1 MLELELTMNQ
11 PSTATIKRGLRAKAN
26 LLNDSD
32 FGIVDK
38 KEIKTMAENNV
49 KRPNNKRKGNQKKP
63 KPIQRITVEDLMC
76 EQIEYEMSKELAD
89 IILAQAKKHNDK
101 RIPQEILC
109 DFVNTQCGLKGYCV
123 RVFAI

>member
-1 MLELELTMNQ
+1 
-11 PSTATIKRGLRAKAN
+11 
-26 LLNDSD
+26 
-32 FGIVDK
+32 
-38 KEIKTMAENNV
+38 MAENNV